1 MMPARGAAAY
11 RRVDAQSRSPLELVV
26 MLYDGGL
33 RFVGEAR
40 DATSRRDRL
49 ARANAISRALAI
61 VGELQNT
68 LNMEQGGAIA
78 EELDRLYSYLTSR
91 LVEATATGGVEPLD
105 EAQKLLGM
113 LREAWSQ
120 AAGSRR
126 A

>member
-1 MMPARGAAAY
+1 MMLARGAAAY

-40 DATSRRDRL
+40 EATSRGDRL

-78 EELDRLYSYLTSR
+78 EELDRLYTYLTSR
-91 LVEATATGGVEPLD
+91 LVEATTAGGVEPLD
-105 EAQKLLGM
+105 EAQTLLGM
-113 LREAWSQ
+113 LRDAWDQ
-120 AAGSRR
+120 AAASRR